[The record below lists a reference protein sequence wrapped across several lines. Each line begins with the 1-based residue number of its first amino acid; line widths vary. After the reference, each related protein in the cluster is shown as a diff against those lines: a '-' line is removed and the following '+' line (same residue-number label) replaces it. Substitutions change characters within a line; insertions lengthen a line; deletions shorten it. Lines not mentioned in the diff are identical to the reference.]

1 MAPPEVNEDHY
12 TTLPRPRRTSLPSSN
27 LRNSTRVNHRVR
39 AASTSYSPMRW
50 SFNHA
55 SVTQTSR
62 PDVRS
67 QNARVKPRPYTKPD
81 PDAILPEIK
90 KLLGDFTA
98 SAAPYQQIR
107 DFLDV
112 DEIFALHDR
121 DIMDRR
127 EREDYRGAR
136 NDQGL
141 TVFGVHL
148 RQVSMYASGFL
159 PLASEP
165 RSCAYEI
172 PLVASMTIQEL
183 QERGVNSA
191 LPFLHPKPAS
201 RARILHL
208 CQLFDSSPYYPPS
221 APPFSES
228 TTELCALLKMYILA
242 LPEPIF
248 SEAVSEGLWR
258 WCIRPSLEENDLRAL
273 ESRKD
278 FRPTAEGTRTR
289 IAALLFRLLPSANVG
304 LLVHLLDFFS
314 RFGTHDVPE
323 GTKMEEGTPG
333 SQTEYTEAGRLFGEA
348 IFGSSSGGQKSKS
361 RQGAKIPGNA
371 RAVSIMLWVLRCWS
385 SIRPFISGI
394 GTPSGNLVRSDHIHE
409 RKHPGSEVTL
419 LAVPIPKYPP
429 NCPGMATRGKNEE
442 ANVRRSNEFIAAP
455 QGGRVFPPTRAN
467 ASSSTPHGKRHGGFI
482 KAKRIHGFAAGVA
495 LNREENISGCSTQAL
510 DERLVDVN
518 LLTIPPMDMEL
529 NLSDLSESEHSHT
542 SSTSPIP
549 HSSLT
554 DAADAGE
561 QQGNL
566 KRIEELEKELR
577 DALSNA
583 AAAKDAQEKVEAE
596 VRDLREQLARS
607 EQCQAEI
614 TGEHDALQGRLHAN
628 AKTMSVENENTEL
641 TATLT
646 TLRKELM
653 AMEVDRD
660 AKAHIVDEMKRVLAV
675 I

>member
-1 MAPPEVNEDHY
+1 MAPPEVNADHY
-12 TTLPRPRRTSLPSSN
+12 TTLPRARRTSLPSSN
-27 LRNSTRVNHRVR
+27 LRNSIRVNHRLR
-39 AASTSYSPMRW
+39 AASTSYSPMRP

-55 SVTQTSR
+55 SVTHTSR
-62 PDVRS
+62 PDIRS
-67 QNARVKPRPYTKPD
+67 QNAQNARVKPRPYTKPD
-81 PDAILPEIK
+81 PDTILPEIK
-90 KLLGDFTA
+90 KLLGDFPA
-98 SAAPYQQIR
+98 SAPPQQQIR

-127 EREDYRGAR
+127 EREDHRGAR

-172 PLVASMTIQEL
+172 PLVASMIIQEL

-221 APPFSES
+221 SPPFSES
-228 TTELCALLKMYILA
+228 TTDLCALLKMYILA
-242 LPEPIF
+242 LPEPMF

-278 FRPTAEGTRTR
+278 FRPTTEGTRIR

-314 RFGTHDVPE
+314 HFGSPE
-323 GTKMEEGTPG
+323 DSKIEEGAPG

-348 IFGSSSGGQKSKS
+348 IFGSSLGGQKSTS

-394 GTPSGNLVRSDHIHE
+394 STPSGNLIRVDHIHE
-409 RKHPGSEVTL
+409 RKHPGSELIL
-419 LAVPIPKYPP
+419 LAAPIPKYPP
-429 NCPGMATRGKNEE
+429 NYPGMASGCRNEK
-442 ANVRRSNEFIAAP
+442 ANIRRSNEFIVAP
-455 QGGRVFPPTRAN
+455 QGGRVSPPTGAN
-467 ASSSTPHGKRHGGFI
+467 ASSSTPH
-482 KAKRIHGFAAGVA
+482 GVA
-495 LNREENISGCSTQAL
+495 LNREENISSCSTQAL

-529 NLSDLSESEHSHT
+529 NLSDLSEPEHSHAPPT
-542 SSTSPIP
+542 SSIS
-549 HSSLT
+549 HSSPT
-554 DAADAGE
+554 NATGAGE
-561 QQGNL
+561 EQGNL
-566 KRIEELEKELR
+566 KRIEELDKELR

-583 AAAKDAQEKVEAE
+583 AAAKETQEKVEAE

-607 EQCQAEI
+607 EQREAEI
-614 TGEHDALQGRLHAN
+614 TAQRDALQERLNDAN
-628 AKTMSVENENTEL
+628 AKTTSTENENTDL
-641 TATLT
+641 TASLV
-646 TLRKELM
+646 TLRKELK
-653 AMEVDRD
+653 ALEVDRD

>member
-1 MAPPEVNEDHY
+1 M
-12 TTLPRPRRTSLPSSN
+12 RP
-27 LRNSTRVNHRVR
+27 
-39 AASTSYSPMRW
+39 

-55 SVTQTSR
+55 SVTHTSR
-62 PDVRS
+62 PDIRS
-67 QNARVKPRPYTKPD
+67 QNAQNARVKPRPYTKPD

-90 KLLGDFTA
+90 KLLGDFPA
-98 SAAPYQQIR
+98 SAPPQQQIR

-112 DEIFALHDR
+112 DEILALHDR

-127 EREDYRGAR
+127 EREDHRGAR

-172 PLVASMTIQEL
+172 PLVASMIIQEL

-228 TTELCALLKMYILA
+228 TTDLCALLKMYILA

-323 GTKMEEGTPG
+323 GTKMEEGAPG

-371 RAVSIMLWVLRCWS
+371 RAVSIMLWVLRCWP

-394 GTPSGNLVRSDHIHE
+394 STPSGNLVRSDHIHE
-409 RKHPGSEVTL
+409 RKHAGSELTL
-419 LAVPIPKYPP
+419 LAAPIPKYPP
-429 NCPGMATRGKNEE
+429 NYPGLATRGTDEK
-442 ANVRRSNEFIAAP
+442 ANMRRSSEFIAAR
-455 QGGRVFPPTRAN
+455 QGGRVSPLAGAN
-467 ASSSTPHGKRHGGFI
+467 ASSSTPHG
-482 KAKRIHGFAAGVA
+482 AA

-529 NLSDLSESEHSHT
+529 NLSDFSEPEHSHR
-542 SSTSPIP
+542 SPTSPIP
-549 HSSLT
+549 HSPPT
-554 DAADAGE
+554 NAADAGE
-561 QQGNL
+561 EQGNL

-583 AAAKDAQEKVEAE
+583 AAAKEAQEKVGAEA
-596 VRDLREQLARS
+596 RDLREQLARS
-607 EQCQAEI
+607 EQREAEI
-614 TGEHDALQGRLHAN
+614 TAERDALQERLNDAN
-628 AKTMSVENENTEL
+628 AKTTSMKNENTEL

-646 TLRKELM
+646 TLRKELI

>member
-1 MAPPEVNEDHY
+1 M
-12 TTLPRPRRTSLPSSN
+12 RP
-27 LRNSTRVNHRVR
+27 
-39 AASTSYSPMRW
+39 

-55 SVTQTSR
+55 SVTRSSR
-62 PDVRS
+62 PDTQS
-67 QNARVKPRPYTKPD
+67 HNARIKLRQYTKPD
-81 PDAILPEIK
+81 PDSILPEIK
-90 KLLGDFTA
+90 KLLGDFAT
-98 SAAPYQQIR
+98 SAPPHQQIR
-107 DFLDV
+107 DLLDV

-127 EREDYRGAR
+127 EREDHRGLR

-159 PLASEP
+159 PLASEA

-172 PLVASMTIQEL
+172 PLVASMIIQEL
-183 QERGVNSA
+183 QERGVTSA

-208 CQLFDSSPYYPPS
+208 CQLFDSPPYYPPS

-228 TTELCALLKMYILA
+228 TTDLCALLKMYVLA

-248 SEAVSEGLWR
+248 SEALSEGLWR

-273 ESRKD
+273 ESRN
-278 FRPTAEGTRTR
+278 FQPTAEGTRIR

-323 GTKMEEGTPG
+323 GTKMEEGAPS

-348 IFGSSSGGQKSKS
+348 MFGSSSGGEKSKS
-361 RQGAKIPGNA
+361 RQSAKIPGNA

-385 SIRPFISGI
+385 SIRPLISGI
-394 GTPSGNLVRSDHIHE
+394 STPSGNPVRDKNIHE
-409 RKHPGSEVTL
+409 RKHPGSEHTL
-419 LAVPIPKYPP
+419 LAAPIPKYPP
-429 NCPGMATRGKNEE
+429 NYPGISARNRNDEV
-442 ANVRRSNEFIAAP
+442 NVRRSDAFVAAP
-455 QGGRVFPPTRAN
+455 RYGRASPPT
-467 ASSSTPHGKRHGGFI
+467 ASSSTPQGEHI
-482 KAKRIHGFAAGVA
+482 SNLINAKRADGFDEGVV
-495 LNREENISGCSTQAL
+495 LNRDQNISGCSTQAL

-529 NLSDLSESEHSHT
+529 NLSDLSDPGNSRKSPT
-542 SSTSPIP
+542 PPIP
-549 HSSLT
+549 HPLE
-554 DAADAGE
+554 DIADVAKE
-561 QQGNL
+561 QGNL
-566 KRIEELEKELR
+566 KRIEELEKELST
-577 DALSNA
+577 ALSNA
-583 AAAKDAQEKVEAE
+583 ATAKDAQEKVEAE

-607 EQCQAEI
+607 EQRQAEI
-614 TGEHDALQGRLHAN
+614 TAERDALQGRLDNAN

-641 TATLT
+641 TASLT
-646 TLRKELM
+646 TLKKELI